1 MTFLV
6 SLTIERSLTMKSL
19 FAVIFVL
26 SATLFAGV
34 SKSFAQDYI
43 PIFSQDYSSRLSF
56 EIDPIT
62 FLYKGYSFHVRYQP
76 MFDQRLLIGGGTYAL
91 DLPQQYVNL
100 NSLNRD
106 EGWDVRI
113 RSAYFIAGEF
123 YAKKAN
129 WGWFIGEQ
137 IGFQSFKVTT
147 EKEVTGSA
155 HFNNILFL
163 TYAGYSWRPY
173 KGSFY
178 FKPWIGLGYTA
189 KVDGLNKVGSMKYD
203 ISPLF
208 PFLTL
213 HAGYTF

>member
-1 MTFLV
+1 
-6 SLTIERSLTMKSL
+6 MKSL
-19 FAVIFVL
+19 FAVIFIL
-26 SATLFAGV
+26 TILFSGV
-34 SKSFAQDYI
+34 SKTFAQDYI

-56 EIDPIT
+56 ESDPMT
-62 FLYKGYSFHVRYQP
+62 FLLKGYSFHLRYQP
-76 MFDQRLLIGGGTYAL
+76 MFEQRLLIGGGTYAL
-91 DLPQQYVNL
+91 DLPPQYVNL

-113 RSAYFIAGEF
+113 RSAYIITGEF

-147 EKEVTGSA
+147 EREVSGSA
-155 HFNNILFL
+155 SFNNILFL
-163 TYAGYSWRPY
+163 TYAGYSWHPY

-178 FKPWIGLGYTA
+178 FKPWIGLGYTD
-189 KVDGLNKVGSMKYD
+189 KVDGVNKVGSMKYN
-203 ISPLF
+203 IAPLF
-208 PFLTL
+208 PFLTF